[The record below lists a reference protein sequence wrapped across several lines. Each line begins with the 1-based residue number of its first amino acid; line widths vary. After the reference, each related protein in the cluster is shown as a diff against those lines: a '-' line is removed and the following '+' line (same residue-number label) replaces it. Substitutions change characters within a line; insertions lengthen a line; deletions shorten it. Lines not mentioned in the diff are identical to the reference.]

1 MNETAAGV
9 LLYPQFSEYE
19 LSVALSILMQGGKPF
34 LTAGVEGRPVRGE
47 TGLNCIP
54 DVTIDALYH
63 KEIDSLILPGCMDI
77 MEAEVDERL
86 IHFLKEIESRM
97 TVIAAISSSPL
108 LLAQAGL
115 LKGKK
120 YTVGLNEQA
129 RDESGVF
136 EKENYS
142 NELVIVDGK
151 IITARGRGFIEFGT
165 VVGDALGLSFDDGW
179 YKG

>member
-1 MNETAAGV
+1 MKKAATAV

-19 LSVALSILMQGGKPF
+19 LSVALSIFMQGGKPVV
-34 LTAGVEGRPVRGE
+34 TAGIEGGAVRGE
-47 TGLNCIP
+47 GGLNCIP
-54 DVTIDALYH
+54 DVTIDNLDH
-63 KEIDSLILPGCMDI
+63 EEIDSLILPGCMDI
-77 MEAEVDERL
+77 MKAAGDERL

-129 RDESGVF
+129 RDASGVF